1 MLNKQP
7 TLKDVAALAG
17 VSYQTVSRVI
27 NGSVC
32 VSIKTKEAV
41 FTAMK
46 SLNYT
51 PNRVAQQLAGK
62 KSSTIGLATADIS
75 LHAPS
80 QIAASVKVH
89 AEELKYSV
97 VIAMAKNQS
106 LNIIDHVINELL
118 EQRVDGIIVNI
129 PSNSQQIIQI
139 QHLCRNI
146 PVLFMDVD
154 PKESCL
160 SVMTDSRE
168 GGQQGITHLIEF
180 GHTSIALITGPQSSV
195 SARLRFDGWIKTL
208 QKHHISPIS
217 IQEGDWSAASGYA
230 LTKALCYSHQ
240 HPTAICFAN
249 DQMALGGLRALHEL
263 RIQIP
268 EQISVIGYDDTEDS
282 AFFYPP
288 LTTIAQ
294 DFKELGKQ
302 AVEKLLHKMNA
313 PESNTSS
320 LVLPTSLVK
329 RETSTSA
336 NSLNSTN
343 DKEFAKQLYVIAGYL
358 SARS

>member
-1 MLNKQP
+1 MHKKQP

-27 NGSVC
+27 NSSTC
-32 VSIKTKEAV
+32 VSTKTKEAI
-41 FTAMK
+41 FAAMK

-62 KSSTIGLATADIS
+62 KSSMIGLATTDIA

-80 QIAASVKVH
+80 QIAASVKIH
-89 AEELKYSV
+89 AEDLKYSV
-97 VIAMAKNQS
+97 VIAMAKNKS
-106 LNIIDHVINELL
+106 SNTIDHVINELL

-129 PSNSQQIIQI
+129 PCNSKQIVQI
-139 QHLCRNI
+139 QRLCRNI

-160 SVMTDSRE
+160 SVMTDSRK
-168 GGQQGITHLIEF
+168 GGQQGIAHFIEF

-195 SARLRFDGWIKTL
+195 SARLRFEGWIKEL

-217 IQEGDWSAASGYA
+217 VQEGDWSSASGYA
-230 LTKALCYSHQ
+230 LVKSLCYSHQ

-263 RIQIP
+263 GIQIP

-302 AVEKLLHKMNA
+302 AVEKLVQKMNTS
-313 PESNTSS
+313 ENNVSS
-320 LVLPTSLVK
+320 LVLPTNLIK
-329 RETSTSA
+329 RETSTSVNA
-336 NSLNSTN
+336 YNSAN
-343 DKEFAKQLYVIAGYL
+343 DKEFAKQLHIIADYL